1 MHSEIKKF
9 WQDAGYTPSGGEPPT
24 YIWEI
29 HIPIGGPFNISLIEI
44 VCHGNEYLFNKEW
57 YSEEEMLRIIKQKA
71 FL

>member
-1 MHSEIKKF
+1 MHPDIKEF
-9 WQDAGYTPSGGEPPT
+9 WIKAGYTPIGGHSPT

-29 HIPIGGPFNISLIEI
+29 NIPMGGPLNISRIEV
-44 VCHGNEYLFNKEW
+44 VCHGNKHRYNNEW